1 MFNSHISHSHVVSIS
16 EFLLSRLSLTYTRYD
31 EYNGTWYNIYKNH
44 FDMFMLEVSCTSLEV
59 CKLT

>member
-44 FDMFMLEVSCTSLEV
+44 FDLFMLEVS
-59 CKLT
+59 